1 MLGLNDHDQ
10 AWFVGIRST
19 FYRIA
24 MIAGQGLLVMLAGF
38 LEERVTGSK
47 GAWTITFLVVSG
59 LFVLIWLYHQRALPR
74 PAGDDRRSVG
84 SFGRLFRETVETFT
98 SFFRKEHVVISLAFF
113 LLYRLAEA
121 QLAKMAQPFLLDD
134 RTAGGLGLSL
144 LEVGFVY
151 GTVGVLSLVA
161 GGILGGLVASRKGLK
176 YWLGWM
182 VLAINAPNL
191 VYVLLSFLLPES
203 YLAVNVA
210 VAIEQFGYGFGFTAY
225 MLYMIYFARGPR
237 RTAHFA
243 ICTGFMALGM
253 MLPGM
258 VSGWIQES
266 IGYPM
271 FFIWVMIATV
281 PGIWLTFRLPVDPEF
296 GKKHPDA
303 ADA

>member
-1 MLGLNDHDQ
+1 
-10 AWFVGIRST
+10 
-19 FYRIA
+19 
-24 MIAGQGLLVMLAGF
+24 
-38 LEERVTGSK
+38 
-47 GAWTITFLVVSG
+47 
-59 LFVLIWLYHQRALPR
+59 
-74 PAGDDRRSVG
+74 VG